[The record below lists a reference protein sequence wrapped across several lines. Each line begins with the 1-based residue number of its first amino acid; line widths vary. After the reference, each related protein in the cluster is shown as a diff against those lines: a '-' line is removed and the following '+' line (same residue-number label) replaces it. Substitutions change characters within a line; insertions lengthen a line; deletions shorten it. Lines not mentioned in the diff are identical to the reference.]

1 MYLRD
6 SFPKSLAPRV
16 LLTLLLWGNH
26 QRDGSP
32 AWHFNKIWTICIF
45 FKRLFFNFTL
55 SKGFSYS
62 PFLLSCLGEHWPRRL
77 MIKWP
82 QSQTREPPSSRLSC
96 VWVITELIF
105 SINWVDKCNCG
116 QCEAWI
122 RTLYSNSEHLYI
134 TGQIRHKNNWSSNY
148 SWIRLLFRGLQW
160 VILGHG
166 VRGKIPGCKC
176 YLKGTP

>member
-45 FKRLFFNFTL
+45 FKRLFFNYPEQRLFL
-55 SKGFSYS
+55 FSLP
-62 PFLLSCLGEHWPRRL
+62 PFLLGRTLASETDDKMTPIINKRASIIQAFLW
-77 MIKWP
+77 
-82 QSQTREPPSSRLSC
+82 LS
-96 VWVITELIF
+96 
-105 SINWVDKCNCG
+105 NHWVDIFNKLSWQMQLR
-116 QCEAWI
+116 QCEARI

-166 VRGKIPGCKC
+166 VRGMIPGCKC
-176 YLKGTP
+176 YLKRTP